1 MIEDRELNSWR
12 EQWKL
17 VAPVSPEFQ
26 HKIQLS
32 IRQQNR
38 RFVLGNVLTAI
49 VLIAILIFAVA
60 LRHQESWLGAGWAA
74 GIVVLVFVSAS
85 WRIWAQR
92 GTWRMETQ
100 STRAFLELWRRRVLA
115 RLRLLRVTYFVV
127 PGWIVFC
134 AVLTAVNWR
143 TVGPDVTARPKD
155 WLEVLLASIL
165 MVPLTFLWVAWQ
177 RRRRVAELNEVQKML
192 DELKN

>member
-1 MIEDRELNSWR
+1 MGAINGRSPVDGDDSSADHRTDAGRLFVCGDGRSSGHYGKQCSRAREPGQKSAEVRTGSEAMIEDRELNSWR

-60 LRHQESWLGAGWAA
+60 LRHQESWLGA
-74 GIVVLVFVSAS
+74 
-85 WRIWAQR
+85 
-92 GTWRMETQ
+92 
-100 STRAFLELWRRRVLA
+100 
-115 RLRLLRVTYFVV
+115 
-127 PGWIVFC
+127 
-134 AVLTAVNWR
+134 
-143 TVGPDVTARPKD
+143 
-155 WLEVLLASIL
+155 
-165 MVPLTFLWVAWQ
+165 
-177 RRRRVAELNEVQKML
+177 
-192 DELKN
+192 